1 MDWIGDLRGWLAA
14 LGIGLLIGIVRE
26 RQAAGDGNGDG
37 APPADGGGAA
47 GGSVRAGLRT
57 HAVLALAAAAAM
69 QLGIGVLAT
78 LLLAVAALVVASYW
92 ASHREDPGMTGEVA
106 LLMTTVLAAYAMR
119 APAFAAGLAV
129 VGAILLQAKQAL
141 HRFVR
146 ELVGEREMQ
155 DALLLAAAALV
166 VLPLLPDH
174 PVDPWGA
181 LRPAFLWKFVVLVM
195 AVGMAGHVALRAV
208 GARWGL
214 PVAGFF
220 AGFASST
227 AAVAGFGGRVREQP
241 ALRTPAVAAA
251 LLANAASLLLF
262 LAILGAAAPAL
273 LRQMVLPLGAAI
285 LVLLAGGALGLHRGA
300 DAALP
305 DAPPPRAFH
314 LSHGIALALVLAA
327 VLLFSAWMRL
337 WFGDAGALFAAALVA
352 LGELHAAAASVAQLS
367 VSGALEPVHAQWG
380 LIGLVF
386 AAALSKSALAFAS
399 GGVGY
404 GVRVAAGLGMSLLAA
419 IAMQALRA

>member
-14 LGIGLLIGIVRE
+14 LGIGLLIGVVRE
-26 RQAAGDGNGDG
+26 RHGARDGDRGG
-37 APPADGGGAA
+37 APMDAA
-47 GGSVRAGLRT
+47 NGSVRAGLRT

-69 QLGIGVLAT
+69 QLGTGVLAV

-92 ASHREDPGMTGEVA
+92 ASHRDDPGMTGEVA
-106 LLMTTVLAAYAMR
+106 LLLTTVLAAYAMR

-129 VGAILLQAKQAL
+129 VGAILLQAKHAL
-141 HRFVR
+141 HHFAR

-174 PVDPWGA
+174 PLDPWGA

-227 AAVAGFGGRVREQP
+227 AAVVGFGGRVREQP
-241 ALRTPAVAAA
+241 SLRTPAVAAA
-251 LLANAASLLLF
+251 LLANVASLLLF

-273 LRQMVLPLGAAI
+273 LRQMALPLGATI
-285 LVLLAGGALGLHRGA
+285 LVLLAGGALGLQRGA
-300 DAALP
+300 DAATLP
-305 DAPPPRAFH
+305 DAPPARAFR
-314 LSHGIALALVLAA
+314 LGHGLMLVVVLAA
-327 VLLFSAWMRL
+327 VLLFSAWMRS
-337 WFGDAGALFAAALVA
+337 WFGDGGALLASVLVA
-352 LGELHAAAASVAQLS
+352 FGELHAAAASVAQLS
-367 VSGALEPVHAQWG
+367 VSGALEPLHAQWG
-380 LIGLVF
+380 VIALLG
-386 AAALSKSALAFAS
+386 AAALSKSVLAFAS
-399 GGVGY
+399 GGSGY
-404 GVRVAAGLGMSLLAA
+404 GTRVAAGLALSLLAA
-419 IAMQALRA
+419 IAVQALRA

>member
-14 LGIGLLIGIVRE
+14 LGIGLLIGVVRE
-26 RQAAGDGNGDG
+26 RHGAGDGDRRGDAG
-37 APPADGGGAA
+37 HAA
-47 GGSVRAGLRT
+47 TGSVRAGLRT
-57 HAVLALAAAAAM
+57 HAVLALAAGAAM
-69 QLGIGVLAT
+69 QLGTGVLAV

-106 LLMTTVLAAYAMR
+106 LLMTTMLAAYAMR

-129 VGAILLQAKQAL
+129 VGAILLQAKQVL

-174 PVDPWGA
+174 PLDPWGA

-251 LLANAASLLLF
+251 LLANVASLLLF
-262 LAILGAAAPAL
+262 IAVLGAGAPAL
-273 LRQMVLPLGAAI
+273 LKQMALPLAATV

-300 DAALP
+300 GAASLP
-305 DAPPPRAFH
+305 EAPPARAFH
-314 LSHGIALALVLAA
+314 LSHGLALAFVLAA

-337 WFGDAGALFAAALVA
+337 WFGEAGALLASALVA

-367 VSGALEPVHAQWG
+367 ASGTLDPRHAQWG
-380 LIGLVF
+380 VIALLC
-386 AAALSKSALAFAS
+386 AAALSKSVLAFAS
-399 GGVGY
+399 GGAAY
-404 GVRVAAGLGMSLLAA
+404 GVRVAAGLAMSLFAA
-419 IAMQALRA
+419 VAMQLLRG